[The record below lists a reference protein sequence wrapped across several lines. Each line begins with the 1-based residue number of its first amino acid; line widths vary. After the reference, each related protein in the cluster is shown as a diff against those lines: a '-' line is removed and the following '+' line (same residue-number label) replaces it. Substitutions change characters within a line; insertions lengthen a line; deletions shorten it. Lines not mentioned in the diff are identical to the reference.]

1 MAKRVALIFLAAASL
16 LILVSFSL
24 PGRLGE
30 VLFAVLAVAF
40 PVALILLGASRK
52 GRIGRRGAIL
62 LALLLV
68 LEGSVLGMLALAGRV
83 LEGPWLGGLPLAAA
97 LQLYGMWLLPLALV
111 ALAYA
116 LTFESFTLNEEDL
129 KRFGGPGGAPG
140 SASADD

>member
-52 GRIGRRGAIL
+52 GRIGSLGAAL

-68 LEGSVLGMLALAGRV
+68 LEGSVLGMLVLAGRV

-116 LTFESFTLNEEDL
+116 LTFESFTLSEEDL
-129 KRFGGPGGAPG
+129 ERFGGLGGAPD